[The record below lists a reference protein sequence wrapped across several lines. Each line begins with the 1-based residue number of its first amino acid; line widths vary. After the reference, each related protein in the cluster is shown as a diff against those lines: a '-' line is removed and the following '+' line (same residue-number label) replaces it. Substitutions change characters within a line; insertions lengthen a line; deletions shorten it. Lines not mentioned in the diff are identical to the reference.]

1 MKYIIT
7 EQQNRLRRR
16 LEEIK
21 NRVELCLIDI
31 YEEPESNLPLSLQM
45 LILIVSD
52 MVSSSIAHEINLR
65 GDEFIT
71 FRNQTKQ
78 YIRNN
83 FYSRIKEFWESK
95 QNKSLTTESK
105 TILETFSPQ
114 LRRRISF
121 DTLKSELDNVFDYE
135 INICLYPNV
144 GELISEVADLLSV
157 NIFDSLFNE
166 TNFTPTPKEKDTL
179 YYYLVDM
186 FSKYISKKYKE
197 ECSN

>member
-1 MKYIIT
+1 M
-7 EQQNRLRRR
+7 NLLH
-16 LEEIK
+16 LE
-21 NRVELCLIDI
+21 
-31 YEEPESNLPLSLQM
+31 
-45 LILIVSD
+45 
-52 MVSSSIAHEINLR
+52 
-65 GDEFIT
+65 
-71 FRNQTKQ
+71 TKQ

-121 DTLKSELDNVFDYE
+121 DTLKSELDNIFDYE

-144 GELISEVADLLSV
+144 SVLISDIADTMSV
-157 NIFDSLFNE
+157 NIFDSLSNE
-166 TNFTPTPKEKDTL
+166 TNFTPTPKEKDAL
-179 YYYLVDM
+179 YFYLVDI
-186 FSKYISKKYKE
+186 FSGYIFEKHKE